1 MTTLVMRA
9 CFSRIARNKVV
20 DNLGVCLCGNGEWYK
35 LMSRAAYCHLGGDTI
50 QFAIQVQQY
59 AIRFAI
65 SELL

>member
-1 MTTLVMRA
+1 MKPVRLLKVA
-9 CFSRIARNKVV
+9 LEKVKKVV
-20 DNLGVCLCGNGEWYK
+20 SVQIINTTGD
-35 LMSRAAYCHLGGDTI
+35 RAAYCHLGGDTI